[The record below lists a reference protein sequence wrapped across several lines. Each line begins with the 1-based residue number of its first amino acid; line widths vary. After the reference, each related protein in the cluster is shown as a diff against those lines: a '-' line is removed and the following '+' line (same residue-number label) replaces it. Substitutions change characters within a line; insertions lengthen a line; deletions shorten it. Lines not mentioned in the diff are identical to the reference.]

1 MNLILILFSLIVL
14 TASGAYVLAQDWRS
28 GVNRLFTLYTLSGCA
43 VMCVA
48 AVRITTVDLGMVL
61 QSATLLPVIMS
72 CGSLLLVWLIM
83 AIFIPHRYAQRWA
96 RRAIGSP
103 YLLITLLL
111 ALEWASGARL
121 INSGIERID
130 GSYIVLS
137 HGPAFLP
144 VIILYFIGGQFVP
157 LGMLL
162 TVAVRERQ
170 LRAPALWL
178 SGGLVVSTIGGSLSA
193 VITVPAL
200 NYVSLLPLYLA
211 FGWVTLRYQM
221 FRPSQLALHTAIEQM
236 PDGLLVLDAQRR
248 VRFANRAARQLVAY
262 QAAGTPTLEEAL
274 ALEGFREQTTPDDRL
289 AGMRRFC
296 REGEVAATVML
307 AEAAI
312 VGDHTA
318 ASVLLL
324 RDVTMTERQATS
336 LAASRA
342 ALEER
347 TAELERSLETVQQRD
362 ALIAR
367 LALPLIPLSA
377 GVLVLPLIGLFNT
390 ERNAVLLET
399 LLRQV
404 EQHRARIVLLDMT
417 GVTAFDGSLAGA
429 LRQAMDGARLMG
441 AQLALCGVRPDLAE
455 SIVHEHLNLHGVRIF
470 ANLQEGIAAL
480 LERPEPTHIVP
491 PIRTAGSA

>member
-1 MNLILILFSLIVL
+1 MNLILVLFSLIVL

-28 GVNRLFTLYTLSGCA
+28 GVNRLFVLYVLSACA

-48 AVRITTVDLGMVL
+48 AVRITTADRGIVW

-72 CGSLLLVWLIM
+72 GGSLLLIWLIM
-83 AIFIPHRYAQRWA
+83 AIFIPHRYRQQWV

-121 INSGIERID
+121 INSGIERTV
-130 GSYIVLS
+130 GSYIVLA

-157 LGMLL
+157 LGILL
-162 TVAVRERQ
+162 TIAVRERQ

-178 SGGLVVSTIGGSLSA
+178 SGGLVVSIIGGSLSA
-193 VITVPAL
+193 IIILPAV
-200 NYVSLLPLYLA
+200 NYVSLLPLYLT

-221 FRPSQLALHTAIEQM
+221 FRPSQLTLHTAIEHM

-248 VRFANRAARQLVAY
+248 VRFANRAARQLVAHN
-262 QAAGTPTLEEAL
+262 AADAPALEEAL
-274 ALEGFREQTTPDDRL
+274 ALEGFWERTTPDDCL

-296 REGEVAATVML
+296 REGEIAATVML
-307 AEAAI
+307 AETTI

-324 RDVTMTERQATS
+324 RDVTAIERHATS

-347 TAELERSLETVQQRD
+347 TAELERSLEAVQQRD

-377 GVLVLPLIGLFNT
+377 GVLVLPLIGQFNT
-390 ERNAVLLET
+390 ERTAVLLTT
-399 LLRQV
+399 LLRQI
-404 EQHRARIVLLDMT
+404 EHHRTRVVLLDMT
-417 GVTAFDGSLAGA
+417 GVTSFDRSLAET
-429 LRQAMDGARLMG
+429 LRQALDGARLMG

-455 SIVHEHLNLHGVRIF
+455 SIVHEQLDLRCVRVF
-470 ANLQEGIAAL
+470 ASLQEGVAAL
-480 LERPEPTHIVP
+480 LDRLEHRRVTPTP
-491 PIRTAGSA
+491 GNA